1 MQPLTQPPRPEFLF
15 PLIRHLSTRV
25 TRYLAAT
32 PLSANQI
39 TFISLLFGL
48 ASAVVFSFGEY
59 HWDLWGGI
67 FLFVMY
73 LLDHCDGE
81 VARIK
86 GQNSRSGAMFDTF
99 VDWITHAAIFIGLGI
114 GSQFAL
120 GHDWMNAAGWIA
132 AAGATINYGI
142 ALYGDIQ
149 KLKAESASATQD
161 TEPSD
166 SPERPENWKEAIL
179 FAFRELARADFWLII
194 LGLCVVDVVW
204 YILPFV
210 AIGAH
215 AYWIA
220 ALFTRHN
227 NYRV

>member
-1 MQPLTQPPRPEFLF
+1 M
-15 PLIRHLSTRV
+15 IRHLSTRV
-25 TRYLAAT
+25 TPFLAAT

-48 ASAVVFSFGEY
+48 ASAVVFSFGDY
-59 HWDLWGGI
+59 LWDLWGGV

-81 VARIK
+81 VARMK
-86 GQNSRSGAMFDTF
+86 GQSSKFGAIFDTF

-114 GSQFAL
+114 GSHLAL
-120 GHDWMNAAGWIA
+120 GHNWMNAAGWA
-132 AAGATINYGI
+132 AALGATINYGI
-142 ALYGDIQ
+142 ALYGDLQ
-149 KLKAESASATQD
+149 KSKTASAPTGQGSGAS
-161 TEPSD
+161 E
-166 SPERPENWKEAIL
+166 SPDRPENWKETIL

-194 LGLCVVDVVW
+194 LALCVVGKVW
-204 YILPFV
+204 YILPFI

-215 AYWIA
+215 VYWIA
-220 ALFTRHN
+220 AFFTRHK